1 MAVSVQRATSSPPAP
16 PAIAS
21 SNDSVRSWVTMCLR
35 PAPIESRTAISVE
48 RRAARPSR
56 RLATLAQQINS
67 TIIVT
72 LNNSVRGWRD

>member
-1 MAVSVQRATSSPPAP
+1 
-16 PAIAS
+16 
-21 SNDSVRSWVTMCLR
+21 MCLR